1 MNVCV
6 LKKCKNMCVRV
17 YHIYVHVHVYV
28 YVCSSVCVDVMRV
41 HDKVQYLSRT
51 RTGTHEE
58 KR

>member
-1 MNVCV
+1 
-6 LKKCKNMCVRV
+6 MCVRV
-17 YHIYVHVHVYV
+17 YHIHVHVHVYV